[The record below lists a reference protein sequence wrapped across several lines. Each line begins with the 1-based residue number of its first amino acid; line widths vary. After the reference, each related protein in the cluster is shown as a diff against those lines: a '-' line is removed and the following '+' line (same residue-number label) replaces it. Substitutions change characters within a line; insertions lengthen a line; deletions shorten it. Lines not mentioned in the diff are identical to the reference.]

1 MKVKEFVNKF
11 ISNRPFRW
19 YILAGVS
26 CIMGFIFAIYNLAM
40 GVAYGLVWHFSVSF
54 YYLFLAIAK
63 IVILYCEKRW
73 KFKEDVSKER
83 RKLFKISNVFLLLID
98 LVLVVPI
105 TLMLLQRKPVTNLGT
120 IPTIAVAVYT
130 TYKIVIACVNYKRSN
145 STANIS
151 LNTIKTIGLKEAI
164 VSILTLQN
172 TMITVF
178 GGAESMKVTTM
189 YTSIA
194 LYLLLVA
201 ISIYQFIKIN
211 ELKKN

>member
-1 MKVKEFVNKF
+1 MKAKEAFENF
-11 ISNRPFRW
+11 MTNRPFRW
-19 YILAGVS
+19 FFLAGVS
-26 CIMGFIFAIYNLAM
+26 CIIGLVFAIYNFAM
-40 GVAYGLVWHFSVSF
+40 GVAYGLVWNLSISF
-54 YYLFLAIAK
+54 YYLFLAVAK
-63 IVILYCEKRW
+63 ILILYCEKKW
-73 KFKEDVSKER
+73 KFNESATKER
-83 RKLFKISNVFLLLID
+83 GKLFKISNVFLLVID
-98 LVLVVPI
+98 LALVVPI
-105 TLMLLQRKPVTNLGT
+105 TLMFLQRKPVTNLGT
-120 IPTIAVAVYT
+120 IPTIAIAAYT
-130 TYKIVIACVNYKRSN
+130 TYKIVMACVNYKRSN